1 MSKRKSINIP
11 GFKHVNPI
19 PNASMIGNLLMS
31 GLVIGVDS
39 ETHKLPPDLNQQCLN
54 MFSHVR
60 SIVEAGGCTMDDIIK
75 ITVWLKDPADRTFLN
90 EQWLKLFPDPET
102 RPARQALPY
111 LGGGDALILCDIVAV
126 RS

>member
-1 MSKRKSINIP
+1 MSKRKSVNIP

-19 PNASMIGNLLMS
+19 PNACMIGNLLMS
-31 GLVIGVDS
+31 GLVVGVDS
-39 ETHKLPPDLNQQCLN
+39 ETNKLPPDLKRQCLN

-60 SIVEAGGCTMDDIIK
+60 SIVEAGGCTMNDIIK
-75 ITVWLKDPADRTFLN
+75 ITIWLKDPADRTFLN

-102 RPARQALPY
+102 RPARQALPH
-111 LGGGDALILCDIVAV
+111 LGAGDALILCDIVAV